1 MHPGLWHADCFRE
14 AMRFPNLLLSSLLT
28 CVALAACG
36 GGEPAKS
43 PDAEAS
49 ADKANEAADKAADKA
64 DRAADKADD
73 AAGDAHKAEQ
83 ENESK

>member
-1 MHPGLWHADCFRE
+1 
-14 AMRFPNLLLSSLLT
+14 MRFPTLFVSSILT

-64 DRAADKADD
+64 DKASDKADD
-73 AAGDAHKAEQ
+73 AASDAHKAEK